1 MLNYLLP
8 LILIIVSNTIYQIC
22 SKSIPS
28 DMNAF
33 ASFTI
38 TYAVASLVSLLLYL
52 IVSHK
57 NIHLIAE
64 YQKTNWAPFL
74 LGVVIVGLEVGF
86 IYCYKAG
93 WPVSTLAIVSS
104 AILAIALIGVGYL
117 LYKEAITW
125 NKILGI
131 IICLVGLGFINFK

>member
-1 MLNYLLP
+1 MFNYIWP
-8 LILIIVSNTIYQIC
+8 VVLIILSNTIYQIC

-38 TYAVASLVSLLLYL
+38 TYAVASLVSLILYL
-52 IVSHK
+52 IASHK
-57 NIHLIAE
+57 SIHLIAE

-86 IYCYKAG
+86 IYSYKAG
-93 WPVSTLAIVSS
+93 WQVSILTIVTS
-104 AILAIALIGVGYL
+104 AILAIALIAVGFF
-117 LYKEAITW
+117 LYHEGITW
-125 NKILGI
+125 NKVVGI
-131 IICLVGLGFINFK
+131 CICLVGLAFINH